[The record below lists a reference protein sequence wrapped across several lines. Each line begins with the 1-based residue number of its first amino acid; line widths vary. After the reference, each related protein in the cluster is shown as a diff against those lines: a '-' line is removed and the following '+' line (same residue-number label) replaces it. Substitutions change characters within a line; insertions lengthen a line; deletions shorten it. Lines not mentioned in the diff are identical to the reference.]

1 MSRPVST
8 QYNRKGHRRSN
19 QFPSPEMMARV
30 RAEQEEKDRE
40 ENERERQIDAAL
52 AKTMRPRRY
61 KRMMN
66 VHAAENRPAENMSL
80 EQELEALEV
89 SDAADDPAAAAA
101 TAADASNI
109 QEVVDSPQTYAKKL
123 RRRRNVLAQIR
134 VTTNLPCNDFEKYLR
149 SIFPRVV
156 QIVRQQFA
164 QRHGMKAQL
173 AMLIE
178 YEKPE
183 VIEDEI
189 ESAEAAAG

>member
-1 MSRPVST
+1 
-8 QYNRKGHRRSN
+8 
-19 QFPSPEMMARV
+19 MMARV

-52 AKTMRPRRY
+52 AKTIRPRRY
-61 KRMMN
+61 KRIN
-66 VHAAENRPAENMSL
+66 VHATENRAAENMSL
-80 EQELEALEV
+80 EQELEALDV
-89 SDAADDPAAAAA
+89 SDAADGPAAAA
-101 TAADASNI
+101 AADASNI
-109 QEVVDSPQTYAKKL
+109 QEVADSPQTYAKKL

-178 YEKPE
+178 YEKLE